1 MKKKSSKN
9 ELTNN
14 PSFRKKLIFIEKE
27 NIESNNAKEVPII
40 DNLDRKTESDK
51 EDICETDNDD
61 SDIEEVEFVKEEKT
75 NWSQI
80 LEIVLPR
87 SSPRKEIN

>member
-1 MKKKSSKN
+1 MKKKPSKN
-9 ELTNN
+9 ELTNK

-75 NWSQI
+75 NWWQI
-80 LEIVLPR
+80 LEIVPPR
-87 SSPRKEIN
+87 SSPRKEIY